1 MSLREKAIAENE
13 AKRLGAV
20 PFSLPCRLDC
30 ELWIIENMIK
40 DFKRAG
46 WKYALVESVYK
57 SHSTSKYSGETKN
70 YEKPALE
77 LWKIN

>member
-1 MSLREKAIAENE
+1 MSLHGKAISEDK
-13 AKRLGAV
+13 AKAMGGV

-46 WKYALVESVYK
+46 WGYALVRSVYK

-70 YEKPALE
+70 WEKPALE

>member
-1 MSLREKAIAENE
+1 MNLRKKMISEDEAE
-13 AKRLGAV
+13 RLGAV
-20 PFSLPCRLDC
+20 PFSLPCRVDS

-46 WKYALVESVYK
+46 WGYALVKSVYK
-57 SHSTSKYSGETKN
+57 SHSTSKYSGETTN
-70 YEKPALE
+70 WEKPALE

>member
-1 MSLREKAIAENE
+1 MNLRGKSISEDEAE
-13 AKRLGAV
+13 RLGAV
-20 PFSLPCRLDC
+20 PFSLPCRVDS

-46 WKYALVESVYK
+46 WGYALVKSVYK
-57 SHSTSKYSGETKN
+57 SHSTSKYSGETRN
-70 YEKPALE
+70 WEKPALE

>member
-1 MSLREKAIAENE
+1 MSLHGKAISEDK
-13 AKRLGAV
+13 AKAMGGV

-46 WKYALVESVYK
+46 
-57 SHSTSKYSGETKN
+57 
-70 YEKPALE
+70 
-77 LWKIN
+77 